1 MNSHACLE
9 ISKSGC
15 GTDGMSSSLLTDL
28 GMDLEHNVLGSLN
41 NVKDI
46 FKQGVSSY

>member
-1 MNSHACLE
+1 
-9 ISKSGC
+9 
-15 GTDGMSSSLLTDL
+15 MSSSLPTDL
-28 GMDLEHNVLGSLN
+28 GMDLEHDVLGSLN